1 LSNHCLY
8 IHATLSENVAEEWN
22 KYIPIKVMLTII
34 VEENASPLQ
43 YYLRAVYLDKALQTR
58 AKYPRVVFEYSIRL
72 SLKETKDQIKK
83 EDND

>member
-1 LSNHCLY
+1 MLPK
-8 IHATLSENVAEEWN
+8 EWN
-22 KYIPIKVMLTII
+22 RYIPIKIMLTII

-72 SLKETKDQIKK
+72 SLKETKDQIRPKK
-83 EDND
+83 KIMIN